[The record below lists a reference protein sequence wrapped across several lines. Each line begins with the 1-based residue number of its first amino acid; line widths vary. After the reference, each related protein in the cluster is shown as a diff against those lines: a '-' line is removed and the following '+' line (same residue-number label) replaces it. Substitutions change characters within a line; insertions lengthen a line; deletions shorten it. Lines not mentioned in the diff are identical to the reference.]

1 MCDGGVVVEWKVVL
15 MGVDSKVQ
23 TNDASKIYISSCAFL
38 SLNFYCCGVIFNF
51 IFIDRLQCKLQI
63 TEVNIF

>member
-1 MCDGGVVVEWKVVL
+1 MVEWKVVL

-23 TNDASKIYISSCAFL
+23 TNDASKIYISCAFL
-38 SLNFYCCGVIFNF
+38 SKLLLLWGDFQFHFHYK
-51 IFIDRLQCKLQI
+51 LQCKLQI